1 MIVLIL
7 DCNTTWLFLCQNIEQ
22 TCSHELQ
29 AACDY
34 CLFIRFPLILLDRI
48 PACLP
53 PELVPS
59 KHEMRINTIILNWP
73 EKWNKEY
80 FQRSINANYES
91 IDEESETTLSL
102 SAFVR

>member
-1 MIVLIL
+1 MLNKKKYRI
-7 DCNTTWLFLCQNIEQ
+7 Q
-22 TCSHELQ
+22 TEGLGGLRH
-29 AACDY
+29 
-34 CLFIRFPLILLDRI
+34 
-48 PACLP
+48 
-53 PELVPS
+53 
-59 KHEMRINTIILNWP
+59 NTIILNWP